1 MRPPIAARFASCR
14 ESLPSVAETFVLSSV
29 VNLYGSEP
37 VWSTSARFF
46 ASPNE
51 PMPGDLGVA
60 ADAVRERAVRVVDL
74 RPRLDLAVEHDR
86 EVLRRLLQA
95 AALVETLA

>member
-1 MRPPIAARFASCR
+1 MITAIRPPIAARFASCR

-37 VWSTSARFF
+37 VWRTSARFF

-51 PMPGDLGVA
+51 PIPVICALPLMPFASEPSV
-60 ADAVRERAVRVVDL
+60 
-74 RPRLDLAVEHDR
+74 
-86 EVLRRLLQA
+86 
-95 AALVETLA
+95 